1 MSTFPPQA
9 RNPFGLR
16 QDRLFPKLTPAQLT
30 RIAAHG
36 RRRPTTRG
44 EVLID
49 VGDRIVPFFV
59 VMTGEIHVLQV
70 SGVAETLIV
79 SHESGSFS
87 GEANLISGRPSMAR
101 LRVSEPGE
109 VIELTRDQLL
119 ALVQTDAELSE
130 LLMRAFI
137 LRRLEL
143 IARDVGGVV
152 VVGSTYNAPTL
163 RIREFLTRN
172 GHPFH
177 FIDLDRDADAQ
188 ELLDRFR
195 ISVADI
201 PVLICGGDAVL
212 RNPTNAQIADC
223 LGFNEA
229 IDQTRVNDLV
239 VVGAGPAGLAAA
251 VYGASEGLDVLVL
264 ESNVPGGQAGSSSRI
279 ENYLG
284 FPTGISGLDLTG
296 RAYAQALKFGAHL
309 MVAKGA
315 TRLAC
320 DGQRYT
326 VEIEGGPQVP
336 ARAVIIATG
345 AEYRKPALENLS
357 KFEGAGVYFGA
368 TPMEAQLCVGQEVVV
383 VGGGNSAGQA
393 AVFLALTARRV
404 HMVVRGPGL
413 ADTMSRYLIRR
424 IEENPAIV
432 LRTRTQVVALDGNG
446 HLERIR
452 WRDDRTGEVET
463 HDIGHMFM
471 MTGAVPNTRWL
482 GGCVALDAKGF
493 VKTGSDLSSD
503 ELAAAKWPLAR
514 PPYLLETSRPGIFA
528 VGDVRGGNVK
538 RVASAVGEG
547 SIAVALVHQALRQ

>member
-1 MSTFPPQA
+1 MTTPT
-9 RNPFGLR
+9 PFDVTVSR
-16 QDRLFPKLTPAQLT
+16 PERLFPKLTPVQMT

-36 RRRPTTRG
+36 RRRATTRG

-49 VGDRIVPFFV
+49 IGDRIVPCFV
-59 VMTGEIHVLQV
+59 VVAGEIQVLQV
-70 SGVAETLIV
+70 SDGAETLIV
-79 SHESGSFS
+79 SHGPGSFS

-101 LRVSEPGE
+101 LRVGEPGE
-109 VIELTRDQLL
+109 VIELARDQLL

-130 LLMRAFI
+130 ILMRAFI

-152 VVGSTYNAPTL
+152 VIGSTYNAGTL

-188 ELLDRFR
+188 ELLDRFHVN
-195 ISVADI
+195 VADV
-201 PVLICGGDAVL
+201 PVLICGVETVL
-212 RNPTNAQIADC
+212 RNPPNAQIADR
-223 LGFNEA
+223 LGFNE
-229 IDQTRVNDLV
+229 DVDHTRVNDLI

-251 VYGASEGLDVLVL
+251 VYGASEGLSVLVL

-284 FPTGISGLDLTG
+284 FPTGISGLELTG
-296 RAYAQALKFGAHL
+296 RAYAQALKFGARV

-326 VEIEGGPQVP
+326 VEIDGGPSVA
-336 ARAVIIATG
+336 ARAIIIATG
-345 AEYRKPALENLS
+345 AEYRRPALENLS
-357 KFEGAGVYFGA
+357 MFEGAGVYYGA
-368 TPMEAQLCVGQEVVV
+368 TPMEAQLCMGEEVVV

-393 AVFLALTARRV
+393 AVFLAQTTRRV
-404 HMVVRGPGL
+404 HVLVRGDGL
-413 ADTMSRYLIRR
+413 GDTMSRYLVRR
-424 IEENPAIV
+424 IEETPSIV
-432 LRTRTQVVALDGNG
+432 LRARTQIVGLEGSG
-446 HLERIR
+446 RLERVR
-452 WRDDRTGEVET
+452 WRDERTGDVET
-463 HDIGHMFM
+463 HDIGHVFM

-482 GGCVALDAKGF
+482 DGCIALDGKGF
-493 VKTGSDLSSD
+493 VKTGPDLSAE
-503 ELAAAKWPLAR
+503 ELSAAKWSLTRSPF
-514 PPYLLETSRPGIFA
+514 LLETSRPGIFA
-528 VGDVRGGNVK
+528 VGDVRGGNIK

-547 SIAVALVHQALRQ
+547 SIAVAFVHQVLRP

>member
-326 VEIEGGPQVP
+326 VEIEGGPRVP

-357 KFEGAGVYFGA
+357 KFEGAGVYYGA